1 MGLVET
7 EAIVLRTYRL
17 AEADKI
23 VVYLTLKAGLV
34 RGVAAGARRLKSR
47 FGASLEPFTLVQL
60 VYFEK
65 EGRELVTFKSAEILR
80 SYFGLAHDPEA
91 QAALDYF
98 GELVLEFSPPSQV
111 DERIYRMVRA
121 TTEALSE
128 RRELIRGLTCYFE
141 LWMLRLSGFLPGMR
155 RCVDCG
161 RDLQGIEVSK
171 YITAEGVLRCG
182 HCAGGEGK
190 RLDQATYTRLAS
202 LQAQKPFAWAEEF
215 SGISS
220 DSQKFL
226 TELARRLVRRVLEK
240 ETRLNKTAI
249 AAVGTN
255 SISLSV
261 AESDNDL
268 SDNELSK

>member
-23 VVYLTLKAGLV
+23 VVCLTEKAGLV

-65 EGRELVTFKSAEILR
+65 EGRELVTLKSAEILR
-80 SYFGLAHDPEA
+80 SYFDLARDPEA
-91 QAALDYF
+91 QSAFDYF

-121 TTEALSE
+121 TTDALAE
-128 RRELIRGLTCYFE
+128 RRELIKGLTCYFE

-161 RDLQGIEVSK
+161 RDLQAVEVSK

-182 HCAGGEGK
+182 HCADGEGR
-190 RLDQATYTRLAS
+190 RLEQTTYGRLGS

-215 SGISS
+215 SAIPSE
-220 DSQKFL
+220 SQKFL
-226 TELARRLVRRVLEK
+226 SDLARRLVRRVLEK

-249 AAVGTN
+249 TGT
-255 SISLSV
+255 SAKLSPMSL
-261 AESDNDL
+261 ATESDNL
-268 SDNELSK
+268 